1 MGGYEIGKTRPVP
14 GIGVITNPRSR
25 SNKRNPEGMQRLAYL
40 VGTRGAAAATRSLDD
55 LFRAAE
61 EFKAA
66 GIDILG
72 INGGDGTLHVTLT
85 AFLRVYGDA
94 PFPAVAIL
102 GGGTLNTIARGLRI
116 RGRPEDLL
124 FTVIDRYHAGED
136 IPFIERPIL
145 RIGRDRYGFI
155 FGNGLTANFLEEY
168 YATGKPSPATGAKLL
183 VRTVGSAIFRT
194 SLIKRLFRRWHGQ
207 VTVDGER
214 WARNDFACLTGATV
228 PEIGIGFKP
237 FYRYDEKPGHF
248 AFLGIHAGPVGVA
261 SQLPRI
267 FRGKPMR
274 RDRAIS
280 VVPKRVEI
288 ESDDPWGYIIDGDS
302 YPAKPGQTS
311 LVVESGPMIRLL
323 VPPVER

>member
-1 MGGYEIGKTRPVP
+1 VP
-14 GIGVITNPRSR
+14 GIGIITNPRSR
-25 SNKRNPEGMQRLAYL
+25 SNKKNPEGMQKLAYL

-55 LFRAAE
+55 LYRAAE

-102 GGGTLNTIARGLRI
+102 GGGTLNTIARGLGI

-124 FTVIDRYHAGED
+124 YAVIDGYHAGEE
-136 IPFIERPIL
+136 IPSIQRPIL
-145 RIGRDRYGFI
+145 RVGADQYGFI
-155 FGNGLTANFLEEY
+155 FGNGLVANFLEEY

-183 VRTVGSAIFRT
+183 FRTVGSAIFRT
-194 SLIKRLFRRWHGQ
+194 ALIKRLFRRWRGQ

-214 WARNDFACLTGATV
+214 WARTDFATLTCATV

-237 FYRYDEKPGHF
+237 FYRCFEQPETF
-248 AFLGIHAGPVGVA
+248 AFLGIHGGPLAVA
-261 SQLPRI
+261 AELPRI
-267 FRGKPMR
+267 FRGRAMR

-280 VVPKRVEI
+280 VVPRRVDI
-288 ESDDPWGYIIDGDS
+288 ESDEPWGYIIDGDS

-311 LVVESGPMIRLL
+311 LTVTAGPTLKILT
-323 VPPVER
+323 PGIY